1 MYFLGLDLGQK
12 RDPAALAVVEK
23 TPELKLMVR
32 YVERAPLGTPYPRVV
47 DWVRRVATNR
57 QVSGRCDL
65 AVDATGVGAPVV
77 EMLRAAQLGC
87 DIAAVTITGGDKE
100 TQSGG
105 MWNVPKR
112 DLMAGLQVAPENGD
126 LMIAGAMRER
136 EALVRELVDVQVR
149 PRESGRSRIGA
160 DGEGE
165 HDDLVIAVALAV
177 WRAKKPRPRPNSF
190 GQRHI
195 LSF

>member
-47 DWVRRVATNR
+47 DWVRQVATNR
-57 QVSGRCDL
+57 QIAGRCEL

-77 EMLRAAQLGC
+77 EMLRAARLGC
-87 DIAAVTITGGDKE
+87 DIAAVTMTGGERE
-100 TQSGG
+100 TQSGQT
-105 MWNVPKR
+105 WNVPKR
-112 DLMAGLQVAPENGD
+112 DLMAGLQVALENRD
-126 LMIAGAMRER
+126 LTIAGGLREL

-149 PRESGRSRIGA
+149 TRESGYARIGA
-160 DGEGE
+160 DGDGE

-177 WRAKKPRPRPNSF
+177 WRAKKPRPRQNSF
-190 GQRHI
+190 GKERI
-195 LSF
+195 LCF